1 MDCYALPFHSLFM
14 SYLLG
19 VYKMTDT
26 NRKFLTEDIIAMLP
40 NSKDTQW
47 LDGLTII
54 GLYHLWQD
62 LVNLTL
68 AEDLA

>member
-1 MDCYALPFHSLFM
+1 
-14 SYLLG
+14 
-19 VYKMTDT
+19 MTN

-40 NSKDTQW
+40 KSKDTQW
-47 LDGLTII
+47 LEHLNVV

-68 AEDLA
+68 KEDLT

>member
-1 MDCYALPFHSLFM
+1 
-14 SYLLG
+14 
-19 VYKMTDT
+19 MTDT